1 MAAPTQSQ
9 PGSVDRPARPRPRAA
24 FTPLFV
30 GPGAVRKTLE
40 QTLWAESI
48 GYEDVWLSD
57 TGSVDALT
65 LAAVLLDRTERMR
78 VGIAVSPVYTRT
90 PAVFAASV
98 ATLADIGPGRFVL
111 GLGSGSE
118 TMVNGW
124 HGLQLRK
131 PLAHVRE
138 TVTLLRQ
145 MLAGEQT
152 AFEGEAL
159 RSDGYRQPPL
169 PVNVPIFLAALRP
182 RMIELAAA
190 IADGII
196 LNLFP
201 LRSLSRIMEMIRGAL
216 AQVGRASGSL
226 EVGTRLQVMVTDD
239 IDGARNLFRRL
250 FGPYFTSPVYN
261 SFLAWAGYETAAAE
275 ILDAGD
281 VGDWRRVR
289 AALSD
294 ELVDEIAV
302 IGTREQCQERLFVL
316 AEAGIQTPMLFCL
329 SDDPDV
335 QRATFASLSPEQ
347 MSPK

>member
-9 PGSVDRPARPRPRAA
+9 PGGVNRPARLRPRAA
-24 FTPLFV
+24 FTPLSV
-30 GPGAVRKTLE
+30 GPGAVRRTLD
-40 QTLWAESI
+40 QTRWAESL
-48 GYEDVWLSD
+48 GYEDVWLAD
-57 TGSVDALT
+57 AGGVDALT

-98 ATLADIGPGRFVL
+98 ATLADIAPGRFVL

-118 TMVNGW
+118 TMINGW

-131 PLAHVRE
+131 PLAHVRD

-145 MLAGEQT
+145 MLAGEKT
-152 AFEGEAL
+152 SFEGQAL
-159 RSDGYRQPPL
+159 RSEGYRQPAL
-169 PVNVPIFLAALRP
+169 EVDVPIFVAALRP

-201 LRSLSRIMEMIRGAL
+201 LKSLPRIMEMIHGDL
-216 AQVGRASGSL
+216 AREGREPGSL
-226 EVGTRLQVMVTDD
+226 EVGTRLQAMVTDD
-239 IDGARNLFRRL
+239 IEVARNLFRRL
-250 FGPYFTSPVYN
+250 FGPYFTNPVYN
-261 SFLAWAGYETAAAE
+261 AFLAWAGYETEAAE

-281 VGDWRRVR
+281 VGDWRRIR
-289 AALSD
+289 AALTD

-302 IGTREQCQERLFVL
+302 IGTREQCQERLFAL
-316 AEAGIQTPMLFCL
+316 AAAGIETPMLFCL
-329 SDDPDV
+329 SDDPEV
-335 QRATFASLSPEQ
+335 QRATYAALSPAE
-347 MSPK
+347 MSAR